1 GTHPVEYLRTW
12 LTERGAISAAQ
23 LGQAEDGARVWIG
36 GAVTHRQRPATAGG
50 ITFFNLEDE
59 TGMANVLVSP
69 GLWARHKVIA
79 RSSAALL
86 IRGQVQAAE
95 GVVTLVADKL
105 ERLDLSMTTGPSRDF
120 R

>member
-1 GTHPVEYLRTW
+1 MSV
-12 LTERGAISAAQ
+12 
-23 LGQAEDGARVWIG
+23 LGRSTV
-36 GAVTHRQRPATAGG
+36 
-50 ITFFNLEDE
+50 
-59 TGMANVLVSP
+59 
-69 GLWARHKVIA
+69 WARHKVIA
-79 RSSAALL
+79 RSCAALL